1 MQARQM
7 DADELQARLAG
18 WLQRKMPGARGLA
31 LENMARSGA
40 GFSNETML
48 FDAKWTE
55 GEKALSRGMVLR
67 TPPRAYPVFPEV
79 ALTKQ
84 FKVMKI
90 LGGTKVPVPR
100 MLWLEE
106 DPGPLGSPFYVMEK
120 LKGTVVP
127 EYPPYHTFGFYFNAT
142 PGQRA
147 RMWWGAL
154 ENMARVHMLD
164 WKKLG
169 FSFLGVPGGGTAPV
183 DRQIEY
189 LDMYLGW
196 MKEGD
201 SQPIFEAAL
210 AWLKENRY
218 APERVT
224 LCWGDPRLPNT
235 MYNEETYDVVAIL
248 DWEMS
253 FLGDPEADLAW
264 FLFCDWQHS
273 DGYGLPRTEGSPTSE
288 ETIRRYEEITGFRTK
303 HLLYQEVVA
312 ALYFGIIMAQIFKNF
327 KKMGVAMPGD
337 ASEFNT
343 VGHQR
348 LATLL
353 NLAPPAAPQRQV
365 TNVEQMTVTV
375 QFHLTGPGGS
385 DWYLVCDK
393 GKAARFEGSV
403 ENPNCGLTVSAED
416 WAKMQRGE
424 LEKFKAWTDGKLKI
438 DGDMTLFLQ
447 MEDIISKFTKG
458 GG

>member
-7 DADELQARLAG
+7 DADELQARLTG
-18 WLQRKMPGARGLA
+18 WLQQKMPRAKGLA

-84 FKVMKI
+84 FKVMER
-90 LGGTKVPVPR
+90 LGKARIPVPR
-100 MLWLEE
+100 VLWLEE
-106 DPGPLGSPFYVMEK
+106 DAGLLGVPFYVMEK
-120 LKGTVVP
+120 LAGTVVP
-127 EYPPYHTFGFYFNAT
+127 EYPPYHTFGIYFNAT
-142 PGQRA
+142 PEQRA

-164 WKKLG
+164 WEKLG
-169 FSFLGVPGGGTAPV
+169 FSFLGVPGGGTGPV
-183 DRQIEY
+183 DRQLDY
-189 LDMYLGW
+189 LDMYLAW

-210 AWLKENRY
+210 KWLKENRY
-218 APERVT
+218 APDRVA

-235 MYNEETYDVVAIL
+235 MYNEETHEVVAIL

-273 DGYGLPRTEGSPTSE
+273 DGYGFPRTEGSPGRE
-288 ETIRRYEEITGFRTK
+288 ETIRRYEEITGFRDEAP
-303 HLLYQEVVA
+303 LLPGGGRGPVLRHHHGPDIQE
-312 ALYFGIIMAQIFKNF
+312 LQEDGR
-327 KKMGVAMPGD
+327 
-337 ASEFNT
+337 SHT
-343 VGHQR
+343 RRRQR
-348 LATLL
+348 VQHRR
-353 NLAPPAAPQRQV
+353 PPAAGRPPQPGPARGPAEADDRHPADEGDRPVPPDRARRQRLV
-365 TNVEQMTVTV
+365 
-375 QFHLTGPGGS
+375 PG
-385 DWYLVCDK
+385 V
-393 GKAARFEGSV
+393 
-403 ENPNCGLTVSAED
+403 
-416 WAKMQRGE
+416 
-424 LEKFKAWTDGKLKI
+424 
-438 DGDMTLFLQ
+438 
-447 MEDIISKFTKG
+447 
-458 GG
+458 